1 MNNATEMRSCS
12 KFPRVYTHWYGIKK
26 AKKQNRDDNYDT
38 FVKEASS
45 LDDSRENQK

>member
-12 KFPRVYTHWYGIKK
+12 RFPRVYTHLYRITKK
-26 AKKQNRDDNYDT
+26 TKNQDDNYDT

-45 LDDSRENQK
+45 LDDS